1 METKIDIGERLH
13 ALVNALTRGNQA
25 EFARRCD
32 LQPASLSRL
41 ITGKYE
47 MSNYYAGKIRRA
59 FPMVNEDYLFGRSD
73 YPGELRH
80 EETEIERLRRENEV
94 LRWMIETV
102 MRQSLEGK
110 L

>member
-1 METKIDIGERLH
+1 MNDIGERLH

-25 EFARRCD
+25 EFARRCE
-32 LQPASLSRL
+32 LQPASVSRL

-47 MSNYYAGKIRRA
+47 MSNYYAGKILKA

-73 YPGELRH
+73 YPGELKVA
-80 EETEIERLRRENEV
+80 ETEIEKLRRENEV

>member
-1 METKIDIGERLH
+1 METVNDIGERLRTLVD
-13 ALVNALTRGNQA
+13 ALARGNQA

-41 ITGKYE
+41 MKGKYP
-47 MSNYYAGKIRRA
+47 MSLYYAGKIRKA
-59 FPMVNEDYLFGRSD
+59 FPMVNEDFLFGKSD
-73 YPGELRH
+73 YPGELRNN
-80 EETEIERLRRENEV
+80 ETEIERLKRENRV